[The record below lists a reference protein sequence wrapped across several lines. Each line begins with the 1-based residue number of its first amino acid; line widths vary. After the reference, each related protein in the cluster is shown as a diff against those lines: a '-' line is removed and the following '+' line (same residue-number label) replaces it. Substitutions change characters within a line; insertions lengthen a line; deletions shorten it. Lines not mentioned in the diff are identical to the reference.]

1 MTSFANDNPRLPTVT
16 DKRVILGGFMN
27 TLPGAAPVES
37 ADSRTERLM
46 SIDALRGFDMLWI
59 VGGDGIAR
67 AIAKWWDTPASNRF
81 AEQFDH
87 VQWEG
92 FRFYDLIFPL
102 FLFLVGVVLPFSLRK
117 YQRDDHIESG
127 AFGRIAR
134 RVALLFL
141 LGLITNNLLQFDFDS
156 QRYAGVLQRIAICY
170 GIAAA
175 VLLLTRVR
183 TQVILFVAILV
194 GYWAIMMYVPSPE
207 SRAGDLTME
216 KNLAGYVDR
225 HFLPGKI
232 YKDYYGYG
240 DNEGFLSTIPAV
252 ATTLLGA
259 LAGHWLLSDRN
270 RWTKATGLLLSG
282 LVCLGL
288 GTIWGR
294 DFPIIKNLWTS
305 TFVLVAG
312 GWSLLLLALFY
323 TIIDV
328 LKLRAWAFFFVV
340 IGVNAITIYVASAI
354 IPFDEIA
361 EHLLGGVA
369 RLSGSFRPAVV
380 PIGTVAIEWLML
392 LHLYRNKIF
401 LRV

>member
-1 MTSFANDNPRLPTVT
+1 
-16 DKRVILGGFMN
+16 
-27 TLPGAAPVES
+27 
-37 ADSRTERLM
+37 M

-59 VGGDGIAR
+59 VGGDAVAR
-67 AIAKWWDTPASNRF
+67 ELARWWGTPAAQRF

-102 FLFLVGVVLPFSLRK
+102 FLFLVGAVLPFSLNK
-117 YQRDDHIESG
+117 YRQGDHIG
-127 AFGRIAR
+127 MAAWGRIAR

-141 LGLITNNLLQFDFDS
+141 LGLIYNNLLAFQFDS
-156 QRYAGVLQRIAICY
+156 LRYAGVLQRIAICY

-175 VLLLTRVR
+175 ILLLTHVR
-183 TQVILFVAILV
+183 TQVLLFVAILI
-194 GYWAIMMYVPSPE
+194 GYWAILMFVPSPE

-216 KNLAGYVDR
+216 KNLAGYLDR

-270 RWTKATGLLLSG
+270 RWSKAAGLLLGG
-282 LVCLGL
+282 LACLGL

-312 GWSLLLLALFY
+312 GWSLLLLTLFY

-354 IPFDEIA
+354 IPFDEISA
-361 EHLLGGVA
+361 HLLGGVA
-369 RLSGSFRPAVV
+369 RLSGSFGPVIV
-380 PIGTVAIEWLML
+380 PIGIVAIEWLML